1 MASTQL
7 SIVTTL
13 YNSAGTIEEFV
24 RRSVAAA
31 ERVTDAFEIVIVD
44 DGSPDR
50 SLAIATDLVQ
60 RDPRVRVI
68 ELSRNFGHHKA
79 LMTGLMH
86 AEGAYCFLI
95 DSDLEEAPE
104 LITEFWEKRRESGMD
119 VVYGYQMERTGEF
132 SRRVGGRLAWSIF
145 SALIPYPIPRNHL
158 TVRLMTRPYVD
169 ALVQH
174 TERHTVIGGLWVI
187 TGFRQIG
194 IPVNKTSRLGAT
206 YGLGHRWRTLIET
219 ITSFSEL
226 PLVGIFYFGMLIS
239 ALSIVATVVL
249 VVLRLKGLVGLAGW
263 ASVMVSVWLL
273 GGVLIFCV
281 GIIGMYVSRIFIETK
296 HRPYTIV
303 RQVHRQA
310 SHERVL

>member
-1 MASTQL
+1 MAAVQL

-13 YNSAGTIEEFV
+13 YNSASTIEEFL

-31 ERVTDAFEIVIVD
+31 QTVTDAFEIVIVD

-50 SLAIATDLVQ
+50 SLVIALETQ
-60 RDPRVRVI
+60 KREPRVKVI

-86 AEGAYCFLI
+86 AEGAHCFLI

-104 LITEFWEKRRESGMD
+104 LVVEFWDKLRTSGMD

-132 SRRVGGRLAWSIF
+132 SRRVGGRLAWSLF
-145 SALIPYPIPRNHL
+145 EALIPYPIPRNHL

-187 TGFRQIG
+187 TGFHQIG
-194 IPVNKTSRLGAT
+194 IPVNKISRANAT
-206 YGLGHRWRTLIET
+206 YSFAHRWRTLVET

-226 PLVGIFYFGMLIS
+226 PLIGIFYLGMLIS
-239 ALSIVATVVL
+239 ALSVVATIVL
-249 VVLRLKGLVGLAGW
+249 VVLRMLGRVGLAGW
-263 ASVMVSVWLL
+263 ASVMVSLWLI

-281 GIIGMYVSRIFIETK
+281 GIIGLYVSRIFIETK

-303 RQVHRQA
+303 RQVHRRRPEEHV
-310 SHERVL
+310 S